1 MNALVKRPW
10 PNASPLFKS
19 AIRGAI
25 PFVSVAMAGVVNVFL
40 MRMNELRYGIDVKDE
55 KGQVVGKSPKAG
67 FIAISQVA
75 LSRVA
80 TAFPA
85 LTIPPLIVAALE
97 RPLLSRVPIL
107 RTPLNLGKN
116 PTFVFKPHC
125 SRFPIDPSR

>member
-1 MNALVKRPW
+1 MLGGSTAGQSN
-10 PNASPLFKS
+10 
-19 AIRGAI
+19 RG
-25 PFVSVAMAGVVNVFL
+25 GGYEQVNFTVD
-40 MRMNELRYGIDVKDE
+40 GIDVKDE